1 MKKVFV
7 GISLKTLFEVTG
19 GELKYGT
26 IEQELDGEFEYYY
39 FVIEQELDGEFEYY
53 DFVIEQELDGE
64 NCQIVNIDENSVTL
78 VVEDEKEINSFKL
91 THEEYGVSSFGGE
104 RKIEEYKQEM
114 YQSKQLSDEQWSTI
128 FKNVRDITAEYG
140 ANSYDEEWV
149 SVVYLDD
156 VNKWA
161 LVHGEESFED
171 FYMSEDD
178 ALDRLTELENTVY
191 FKLRQQELKEEQGE
205 VKCNRCHSLVAK
217 RVVESYAYDCI
228 ECYEYLYTFEAYKG
242 EKQK

>member
-7 GISLKTLFEVTG
+7 GISLKTLFEATG

-26 IEQELDGEFEYYY
+26 IEQEF
-39 FVIEQELDGEFEYY
+39 DGEFEYY
-53 DFVIEQELDGE
+53 DFVNERGTVCMDGE

-78 VVEDEKEINSFKL
+78 VAEDEKEINSFKL
-91 THEEYGVSSFGGE
+91 THEEYGVSTFGGE

-140 ANSYDEEWV
+140 ANAYDEKWV

-156 VNKWA
+156 ANKWA
-161 LVHGEESFED
+161 LIHGEESFED

-217 RVVESYAYDCI
+217 SVVVGYAYDCI
-228 ECYEYLYTFEAYKG
+228 ECYEDLYTFETYKG

>member
-7 GISLKTLFEVTG
+7 GISLKTLFEATG

-26 IEQELDGEFEYYY
+26 IEQELDGEFEYY
-39 FVIEQELDGEFEYY
+39 
-53 DFVIEQELDGE
+53 DFVNERGTVCMDGE

-78 VVEDEKEINSFKL
+78 VAEDEKEINSFKL

-140 ANSYDEEWV
+140 ANAYDEKWV

-156 VNKWA
+156 ANKWA
-161 LVHGEESFED
+161 LIHGEEVFED
-171 FYMSEDD
+171 FYMSEAD
-178 ALDRLTELENTVY
+178 AENRLIELEN
-191 FKLRQQELKEEQGE
+191 KLL
-205 VKCNRCHSLVAK
+205 
-217 RVVESYAYDCI
+217 
-228 ECYEYLYTFEAYKG
+228 G